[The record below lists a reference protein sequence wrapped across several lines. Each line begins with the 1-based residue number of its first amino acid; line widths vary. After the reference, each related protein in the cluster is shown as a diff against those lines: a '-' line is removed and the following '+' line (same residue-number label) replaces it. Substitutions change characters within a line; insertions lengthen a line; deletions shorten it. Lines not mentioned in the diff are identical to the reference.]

1 MSSLVKWWV
10 CCLLAAIFLTSV
22 IHYVLEK
29 LPILPNTVQ
38 EATSITPQEAT
49 SITPLSDN
57 RTFIIGAYYD
67 KREKNLVRLVAIVH
81 RRDVKELYCWSNCS
95 NIKGY
100 VAVTK
105 AVIDI
110 LAHDFGF
117 PYVIAHL
124 LCPEV
129 SHCNTKYVSIHWS
142 NKGDIAKLP
151 VFEVRNRGPNT
162 ISTDF
167 TVCISTMFGNST
179 NVLQIIQAIEM
190 YKVLGAQKVMIYKHS
205 CSLLVDRVLQHYISE
220 GTVEVIPWPIDL
232 YLDVSTNWEFSMD
245 RYPRDLGYYG
255 QLATLNDCVYRNMY
269 SSKYVVLNDLDEI
282 IIPKKHL
289 NWADMMDY
297 LQKQYPST
305 GIFFFEN
312 HIFPNN
318 VVDTTFNVSAWSA
331 IPGVNLLQHVY
342 REPQTPYHEKM
353 IVNPREVIQISVH
366 TVLKAYGRRRMV
378 PGEVAIL
385 HHCREAMQ
393 PKLPKESLIRDTT
406 LWRYSMSLIKRTEQ
420 LKNDHSLLG
429 TFLPQAP

>member
-1 MSSLVKWWV
+1 MSLLRKWRV
-10 CCLLAAIFLTSV
+10 CCLLAAIFQTSV
-22 IHYVLEK
+22 IHYVLENLSIVPK
-29 LPILPNTVQ
+29 NTVQ
-38 EATSITPQEAT
+38 EHTNQG
-49 SITPLSDN
+49 ITPLSDN

-67 KREKNLVRLVAIVH
+67 KRENYSARVVAIVH
-81 RRDVKELYCWSNCS
+81 RQEVKELYCWSNCS

-100 VAVTK
+100 MAVKK
-105 AVIDI
+105 AVIDF

-124 LCPEV
+124 LCPQII
-129 SHCNTKYVSIHWS
+129 HCNPKYVSIHWS

-151 VFEVRNRGPNT
+151 VFEIRNRGPNT
-162 ISTDF
+162 ITSNL

-190 YKVLGAQKVMIYKHS
+190 YKLLGAQKVMIYKHS
-205 CSLLVDRVLQHYISE
+205 CSLLVERVLQHYISE

-232 YLDVSTNWEFSMD
+232 YLDVSTNWHFSMD
-245 RYPRDLGYYG
+245 PYPRDLGYYG

-269 SSKYVVLNDLDEI
+269 SSKYVVINDLDEI
-282 IIPKKHL
+282 IIPKKHP

-297 LQKQYPST
+297 LNKQYPNT
-305 GIFFFEN
+305 GIFLFEN

-318 VVDTTFNVSAWSA
+318 VVDPTLNVSAWSA

-342 REPQTPYHEKM
+342 REPRTPDSEKM

-366 TVLKAYGRRRMV
+366 TVLKAYGGWRRV

-385 HHCREAMQ
+385 HHCREAKQ

-406 LWRYSMSLIKRTEQ
+406 LWRYSMSLIRRTEE
-420 LKNDHSLLG
+420 LKNDHSLFG
-429 TFLPQAP
+429 NFLSQAP

>member
-1 MSSLVKWWV
+1 MSSLVKCWL
-10 CCLLAAIFLTSV
+10 CCLLGAVLLTSV
-22 IHYVLEK
+22 MHYVLEN
-29 LPILPNTVQ
+29 LAILTKKGAQVNS
-38 EATSITPQEAT
+38 A
-49 SITPLSDN
+49 SITPLNDN

-67 KREKNLVRLVAIVH
+67 NREKNLVRLVAIVH
-81 RRDVKELYCWSNCS
+81 RQEVKELYCWSNCS

-100 VAVTK
+100 VAVEK

-117 PYVIAHL
+117 PYAIAHL

-129 SHCNTKYVSIHWS
+129 SNCSKKYVSIHWS

-151 VFEVRNRGPNT
+151 VFEIRNRGPNT
-162 ISTDF
+162 ITSNF

-190 YKVLGAQKVMIYKHS
+190 YKLLGAQKVMIYKHS
-205 CSLLVDRVLQHYISE
+205 CSLLVERVLQHYISE

-232 YLDVSTNWEFSMD
+232 YLDVSTNWHFSMD
-245 RYPRDLGYYG
+245 HYPRDLGYYG

-269 SSKYVVLNDLDEI
+269 SSKYVVINDLDEI
-282 IIPKKHL
+282 IIPKNHS

-297 LQKQYPST
+297 LNKQYPRT
-305 GIFFFEN
+305 GIFLFEN

-318 VVDTTFNVSAWSA
+318 VVDPTLNVSAWRA

-342 REPQTPYHEKM
+342 REPHTPDSEKM
-353 IVNPREVIQISVH
+353 IVNPREVIQVSVH
-366 TVLKAYGRRRMV
+366 TVLKAYGGWRRA

-385 HHCREAMQ
+385 HHCRKSKQ

-406 LWRYSMSLIKRTEQ
+406 LWRYNMSLIRRTEE
-420 LKNDHSLLG
+420 LKNDHSLFG
-429 TFLPQAP
+429 NFLSQAP